1 MSKHGDVQEAFYKI
15 PKSVLCA
22 DGYYSPRTGKAIK
35 LTASAKLIYTYMI
48 GRLTFFTET
57 QGGDHYESQSTIAEG
72 CGLEYKTVGN
82 ILREFLEND
91 VIRGVKL
98 RPGGRGQ
105 WRWHYKYINKNLN
118 YWIDVDGKHVAVVK
132 QMIDNSKNK
141 SIFVKSS
148 QSYLNDDFDELPF

>member
-1 MSKHGDVQEAFYKI
+1 MSENGDVQEAFYKI

-22 DGYYSPRTGKAIK
+22 DGYYSPKTGKAVK

-48 GRLTFFTET
+48 GRLTFFTEK

-72 CGLEYKTVGN
+72 CGLEYKTAGN
-82 ILREFLEND
+82 ILREFLDND

-98 RPGGRGQ
+98 RPNGKGQ

-118 YWIDVDGKHVAVVK
+118 YWVDVDGAVIEVVK
-132 QMIDNSKNK
+132 EIISTSPYKKQLAHRPKQDK
-141 SIFVKSS
+141 
-148 QSYLNDDFDELPF
+148 DFDELPF